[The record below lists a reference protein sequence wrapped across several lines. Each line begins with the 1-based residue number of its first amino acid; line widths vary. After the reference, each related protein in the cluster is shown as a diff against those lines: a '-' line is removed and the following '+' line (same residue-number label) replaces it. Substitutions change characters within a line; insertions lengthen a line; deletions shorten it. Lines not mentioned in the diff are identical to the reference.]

1 MILRCDFNLPVPIV
15 QPETINLTPH
25 ASCVGY
31 SYEVTRKTA
40 RPTPNHLVAKVN
52 GKGSLYSATRDGAS
66 LGLESDPGSNA
77 ISSVLEVPISVI
89 VRNDGELR

>member
-1 MILRCDFNLPVPIV
+1 MRLQSTGAHCPTRNHQSDP
-15 QPETINLTPH
+15 
-25 ASCVGY
+25 SCVDY

-52 GKGSLYSATRDGAS
+52 GKGSLYSAARDGAS

-77 ISSVLEVPISVI
+77 ISSILEVPVSVI
-89 VRNDGELR
+89 VRNDGELQ